1 MGTAFCRIHLSVFCA
16 GAIILSA
23 NGAQL
28 MVNAPEAGADRV
40 VSVHE
45 LCGAYKPGYVPM
57 LAGFTLG
64 AVYCSAPGTI
74 PLQGLSDSTEGYVK
88 PGVLPGLPPGSYKVN
103 PFDPFSAWVIPG

>member
-1 MGTAFCRIHLSVFCA
+1 MRTAARRTAVLLLAA
-16 GAIILSA
+16 GAA
-23 NGAQL
+23 VVAVVPQ
-28 MVNAPEAGADRV
+28 AHADRV
-40 VSVHE
+40 VSVNE
-45 LCGAYKPGYVPM
+45 LCNAYKPGYVPM

-88 PGVLPGLPPGSYKVN
+88 PGTLPGLPPGAYKVN

>member
-1 MGTAFCRIHLSVFCA
+1 MRTTAHRATALFTAA
-16 GAIILSA
+16 GAATLGL
-23 NGAQL
+23 GAQTVSSAS
-28 MVNAPEAGADRV
+28 MAHADRV
-40 VSVHE
+40 VGVHE
-45 LCGAYKPGYVPM
+45 LCNAYKPGTVPM

-88 PGVLPGLPPGSYKVN
+88 PGTLPGLPPGSYKVN

>member
-1 MGTAFCRIHLSVFCA
+1 MRTTAHRAAALCIAA
-16 GAIILSA
+16 GAATL
-23 NGAQL
+23 GLCAQ
-28 MVNAPEAGADRV
+28 MSIGSMAHADRV
-40 VSVHE
+40 VGVHE
-45 LCGAYKPGYVPM
+45 LCNAYKPGTVPM

-88 PGVLPGLPPGSYKVN
+88 PGTLPGLPPGSYKVN

>member
-1 MGTAFCRIHLSVFCA
+1 MLMLAAALAVAAVGAQVVHLSAVPHA
-16 GAIILSA
+16 R
-23 NGAQL
+23 
-28 MVNAPEAGADRV
+28 ADRV
-40 VSVHE
+40 VSVNE
-45 LCGAYKPGYVPM
+45 LCNAYKPGFVPM

-88 PGVLPGLPPGSYKVN
+88 PGTLPGLPPGSYKVN

>member
-1 MGTAFCRIHLSVFCA
+1 MRTASRRTAALLLTA
-16 GAIILSA
+16 GAATLGLGVQA
-23 NGAQL
+23 LPTAT
-28 MVNAPEAGADRV
+28 MAHADRV
-40 VSVHE
+40 ATVQE
-45 LCGAYKPGYVPM
+45 LCSAYRPGYVPM

-88 PGVLPGLPPGSYKVN
+88 PGTLPGLPPGSYKVN

>member
-1 MGTAFCRIHLSVFCA
+1 MAH
-16 GAIILSA
+16 
-23 NGAQL
+23 
-28 MVNAPEAGADRV
+28 ADRV
-40 VSVHE
+40 VGVHE
-45 LCGAYKPGYVPM
+45 LCNAYKPGTVPM

-88 PGVLPGLPPGSYKVN
+88 PGTLPGLPPGSYKVN

>member
-1 MGTAFCRIHLSVFCA
+1 MRTASRRAAAVLIAA
-16 GAIILSA
+16 GATVLGLSA
-23 NGAQL
+23 QT
-28 MVNAPEAGADRV
+28 VTSAPVAHADRV
-40 VSVHE
+40 VSVQE
-45 LCGAYKPGYVPM
+45 LCSAYRPGYVPM

-88 PGVLPGLPPGSYKVN
+88 PGTLPGLPPGSYKVN